1 MPKNAVPGVYV
12 GSLITSVIGA
22 ILLLATDFASWYNY
36 SNGTEEWGWISADD
50 SIPAAILLVI
60 LALCLLYCS
69 YISFLGLQT
78 TNEEPTKDKLR
89 LGLILSGFVFLV
101 VLIGGLIFVGV
112 MLSDEPSEWG
122 LEAGFYAGLLGSFL
136 TALFLYIA
144 YKE

>member
-1 MPKNAVPGVYV
+1 MQKSAVPNVYV
-12 GSLITSVIGA
+12 GSLITSIVGA
-22 ILLLATDFASWYNY
+22 ILLLATDFAGWYNET
-36 SNGTEEWGWISADD
+36 SGTREWGWISVDA
-50 SIPAAILLVI
+50 SIPAAILLII

-78 TNEEPTKDKLR
+78 SNEEPTQDKLR

-112 MLSDEPSEWG
+112 MLSDEPTDWW
-122 LEAGFYAGLLGSFL
+122 LDTGFYAGLLGSFL